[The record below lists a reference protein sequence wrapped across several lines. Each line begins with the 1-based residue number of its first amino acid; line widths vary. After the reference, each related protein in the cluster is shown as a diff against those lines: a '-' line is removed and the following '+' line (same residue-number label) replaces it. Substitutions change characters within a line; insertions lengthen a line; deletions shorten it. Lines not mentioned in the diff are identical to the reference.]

1 MKFTTVHTCIRV
13 HDLEKSVEFYTKA
26 LNLVETRRNDNPEA
40 KFTLV
45 YLATEP
51 GAHEIELT
59 YNYGAEPY
67 DLGNGYSHIAF
78 TVPNLEETYEFHKEM
93 GVTVTEL
100 KGVGGGPKNIY
111 FIADPD
117 GYKVE
122 IIRAKNSLIN

>member
-13 HDLEKSVEFYTKA
+13 YDLEKSVEFYKKA
-26 LNLVETRRNDNPEA
+26 LNLVETNRKDHPEA

-59 YNYGAEPY
+59 YNYGNEPY
-67 DLGNGYSHIAF
+67 ELGNGYSHVAF
-78 TVPNLEETYEFHKEM
+78 TVPNLEESYELHKEM
-93 GVTVTEL
+93 GVAVTEL
-100 KGVGGGPKNIY
+100 KGLTAGARNFY

-117 GYKVE
+117 GYRIE
-122 IIRAKNSLIN
+122 IIRG